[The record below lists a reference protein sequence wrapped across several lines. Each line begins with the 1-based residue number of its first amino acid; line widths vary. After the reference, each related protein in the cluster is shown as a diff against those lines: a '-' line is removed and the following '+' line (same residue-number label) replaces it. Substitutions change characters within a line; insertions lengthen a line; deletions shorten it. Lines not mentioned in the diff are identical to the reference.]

1 MMIDMVVLVIV
12 QLAAADRSVSELQTS
27 LSACEAKLT
36 SAAREST
43 SKVMALTARLSKA
56 ETELEE
62 EARRKADMATT
73 TALLTQQVRPC
84 LRLSVSPS
92 QWLTPLALFYLLSL
106 SHAHTLSFSL
116 LCSLSLTLSLP
127 LLCSLPLFACR
138 RDVIEAPSV
147 MVFDCASRCLLW
159 SRV

>member
-1 MMIDMVVLVIV
+1 MVCLPIVIDAVVLLLV

-73 TALLTQQVRPC
+73 TALLAQQVRPC
-84 LRLSVSPS
+84 L
-92 QWLTPLALFYLLSL
+92 
-106 SHAHTLSFSL
+106 
-116 LCSLSLTLSLP
+116 
-127 LLCSLPLFACR
+127 
-138 RDVIEAPSV
+138 
-147 MVFDCASRCLLW
+147 CL
-159 SRV
+159 